1 MTDAKM
7 LVTKLR
13 FGETYFTAGAE
24 PQLAAEDSVVLNIE
38 VEGQASHIL
47 MPAATALEL
56 GRKVTKAAAELI
68 HDAVGDDG
76 KPLYSLRE
84 RMAMIYG
91 YQKDII
97 EPRTASP
104 AEEAAL
110 LSRERAAF
118 GDNQAPPPTPSRCY
132 ARVGTVQCAL
142 IHGHDG
148 NHRPY
153 DKDGL
158 VNGELDITNISAKS
172 LAADGGWSVP
182 ESQYIDWSTAPINQE
197 MQEEVERVP
206 FDADANTDG
215 DAAAVHTRGAFGGPG
230 HRHNHFTRDIKQ
242 DGSCPACADYLDRH
256 GLPEEEA

>member
-13 FGETYFTAGAE
+13 FGETYFTSGLE
-24 PQLAAEDSVVLNIE
+24 PQLAAEDSVVLNLE
-38 VEGQASHIL
+38 VDGEASHVL
-47 MPAATALEL
+47 MPAAVALEL
-56 GRKVTKAAAELI
+56 GRRLTKAAAELI

-84 RMAMIYG
+84 RMNLIYG
-91 YQKDII
+91 YKRDVI

-104 AEEAAL
+104 AEEVAL

-118 GDNQAPPPTPSRCY
+118 GDNQTPPPTPSRCY

-142 IHGHDG
+142 IRGHDG

-153 DKDGL
+153 DQSPEADLFKEPGL
-158 VNGELDITNISAKS
+158 IEDANATRQAAELT
-172 LAADGGWSVP
+172 
-182 ESQYIDWSTAPINQE
+182 
-197 MQEEVERVP
+197 RVP
-206 FDADANTDG
+206 FTAESDTDG
-215 DAAAVHTRGAFGGPG
+215 DGAPSFTRGAFGGPR